1 MIFEKTTLWQRR
13 TFRVAPVILVV
24 AVVLVAADLFLG
36 VFTNPSFLPSLRLFQ
51 SDKKTKR
58 VVTEMDQAPIPPS
71 PGESPAPS
79 PAAIGAEPAQ
89 RFAFFHDTPLLRTA
103 FAVSADS
110 QSVLDFAAHRNDLDA
125 LFPTWFTVSDA
136 DGTLRHPAVT
146 AATEA
151 LFTHDH
157 LVLPMISN
165 LDDKGTWHPDELAVL
180 LDDPTA
186 SLRLI
191 QNLKQQ
197 VLNLHADGVNVDFE
211 QLSKNETENFSG
223 WIKRLAAAFHEA
235 NLLVTVDIPL
245 NDDAY
250 DYEYLG
256 HEADAVVIMAYDEH
270 YAPGKPGSIAGQS
283 WFTEGIDDMVARVP
297 AAKIIVALGAYG
309 YDWNLTTKEPPAAF
323 GFDEAMIL
331 AADMDADVKATGD
344 ALNPS
349 FNYQDE
355 LKQEQ
360 HQVCFLD
367 AVTGWNQFR
376 VACRHQVRGVSMWR
390 LGLED
395 PGVWDFFRTRDEPSF
410 DPSRLA
416 IARSELSVA
425 FTGEGELLRVRS
437 TPKDGHR
444 DLEFDG
450 RAVDYYAYEVLPHYY
465 IVDRFG
471 HDPRKRIAFTFDD
484 GPDPAWTPEI
494 LQVLKQEQ
502 APGTFFLVGDQVQ
515 KYPAL
520 VRQEYQAGHLLGN
533 HTFFHPNLQDISDSR
548 LSMEIN
554 STGRAIEAITR
565 CGTKLFRAPY
575 DIDTTP
581 TLPAQLRPLRA
592 VSEMGLIIA
601 GVDIDSEDYARPGS
615 DAIVRNVLKHLK
627 PNGPNIVLMHDGGG
641 DRSETVAALRK
652 LLPLL
657 RREGYQFVSI
667 DQLMGVLKPDLM
679 PKISF
684 RESLIVYGSSLI
696 SWIRTQ
702 GWFILQVL
710 FYATTGISILRILFL
725 GALVLRGPR
734 KPRAV
739 TTTDFTPPV
748 MVLIP
753 AFNEAKVIRRTIDGV
768 LHTDYPDLQVLVVDD
783 GSTDGTAAIVQAY
796 ATTHPQ
802 VRLLAK
808 TNGGKWSALNEGFLS
823 ADRDYIVTIDADTIV
838 PPHTIR
844 ELVAPLADPAV
855 DAVCGNVQV
864 GNVHNVLTAFQNV
877 EYVTTQNYDRRAFDA
892 LNCISV
898 VPGATGA
905 WRRASVLRAGG
916 YSRETLTEDAD
927 LTLTLLAGGARIVYA
942 ADARSVTEAPDT
954 PAALFKQRVRWS
966 FGTFQCLWKH
976 RRHAFKGTLGW
987 VAMPN
992 LFLFQVVYPLLSPIG
1007 DVVFVMCLLRGDF
1020 GAVTTGYLTF
1030 LAMDLL
1036 GSWVAFWLDHRHPGG
1051 LWVVLIQ
1058 RFYYRQFMYLVAIK
1072 SVFLALKGGRQHWN
1086 KLDRKASVS
1095 LPLGRRRI
1103 DAAS

>member
-1 MIFEKTTLWQRR
+1 MIFEKTTHWQRCALR
-13 TFRVAPVILVV
+13 IVPPLLLLTGIVMV
-24 AVVLVAADLFLG
+24 ADLLLSL
-36 VFTNPSFLPSLRLFQ
+36 FTDPSFMPSLQLFQ

-58 VVTEMDQAPIPPS
+58 VVTEMNQAPDPRPPS
-71 PGESPAPS
+71 EPPVQP
-79 PAAIGAEPAQ
+79 PPAIGTDPVK
-89 RFAFFHDTPLLRTA
+89 RFAFFHETPMLRTA
-103 FAVSADS
+103 FAVTSDH
-110 QSVLDFAAHRNDLDA
+110 QSLLDFAAHRNDLDA
-125 LFPTWFTVSDA
+125 VFPTWFTVSDA
-136 DGTLRHPAVT
+136 DGSLRQPAVT
-146 AATEA
+146 AATA
-151 LFTHDH
+151 SLFTRHQ

-165 LDDKGTWHPDELAVL
+165 LDETGTWHPDELAIL
-180 LDDPTA
+180 LDDPDA
-186 SLRLI
+186 SQRLI
-191 QNLKQQ
+191 QNLKQK
-197 VLNLHADGVNVDFE
+197 VLNLHADGINVDFE
-211 QLSKNETENFSG
+211 QLSKKETDNFSG

-235 NLLVTVDIPL
+235 HLLVTVDIPL
-245 NDDAY
+245 NDDAF

-256 HEADAVVIMAYDEH
+256 NEADAVVIMAYDEH
-270 YAPGKPGSIAGQS
+270 YAPSKPGCIAGQS
-283 WFTEGIDDMVARVP
+283 WFTDGIEDMVKRVP
-297 AAKIIVALGAYG
+297 AGKIIVAMGAYG
-309 YDWNLTTKEPPAAF
+309 YDWNLTTKEPPTAF

-331 AADMDADVKATGD
+331 AADMEADVKASGD
-344 ALNPS
+344 ELNPS
-349 FNYQDE
+349 FIYQDE
-355 LKQEQ
+355 LKQER

-367 AVTGWNQFR
+367 AVTAWNQFR
-376 VACRHQVRGVSMWR
+376 VACRHKVRGVSMWR

-395 PGVWDFFRTRDEPSF
+395 PGVWDFFKTRDESSF

-437 TPKDGHR
+437 TPMDGHR
-444 DLEFDG
+444 DLEFDD
-450 RAVDYYAYEVLPHYY
+450 RSVDYYAYEVLPHYY

-494 LQVLKQEQ
+494 LKVLKREH
-502 APGTFFLVGDQVQ
+502 APATFFLVGDQVQ
-515 KYPAL
+515 KHPAL
-520 VRQEYQAGHLLGN
+520 VRQEFKAGHLLGN
-533 HTFFHPNLQDISDSR
+533 HTFFHPNLQDISASR

-554 STGRAIEAITR
+554 STERAIEAITR
-565 CGTKLFRAPY
+565 RGTKLFRAPY

-581 TLPAQLRPLRA
+581 TLPAQLEPLRA

-615 DAIVRNVLKHLK
+615 EAIVRNVLKQLK

-641 DRSETVAALRK
+641 DRSETVAALAK

-667 DQLMGVLKPDLM
+667 DQLMGVAKPDLM
-679 PKISF
+679 PTISF

-696 SWIRTQ
+696 SWTRTH
-702 GWFILQVL
+702 GWSIIQLL
-710 FYATTGISILRILFL
+710 FYATTGISMLRIVFL
-725 GALVLRGPR
+725 GALVLRGSR
-734 KPRAV
+734 KPR
-739 TTTDFTPPV
+739 TPGKPQFTPPV

-753 AFNEAKVIRRTIDGV
+753 AFNEAKVIRHTLDGV
-768 LHTDYPDLQVLVVDD
+768 LHADYPDVQVLVVDD
-783 GSTDGTAAIVQAY
+783 GSTDGTAAIVQEY
-796 ATTHPQ
+796 AATHPQ
-802 VRLLAK
+802 VRVLAK
-808 TNGGKWSALNEGFLS
+808 TNGGKWSALNEGFLC
-823 ADRDYIVTIDADTIV
+823 ADREFIVTIDADTIV
-838 PPHTIR
+838 PSHTIS
-844 ELVAPLADPAV
+844 ELIAPLADPAV

-864 GNVHNVLTAFQNV
+864 GNVHNILTAFQNV

-916 YSRETLTEDAD
+916 YSHETLTEDAD

-1020 GAVTTGYLTF
+1020 GAMTTGYLTF

-1036 GSWVAFWLDHRHPGG
+1036 GSWAAFTLDRRPPSG

-1058 RFYYRQFMYLVAIK
+1058 RFYYRQFMYLVALK
-1072 SVFLALKGGRQHWN
+1072 SVVLALRGGRQHWN
-1086 KLDRKASVS
+1086 KLDRKASV
-1095 LPLGRRRI
+1095 LPPLGRNKVG
-1103 DAAS
+1103 ASS